1 VKIDPR
7 YTSVAWLASTT
18 ESCRSTALK
27 TQPQYLLLTTNVANA
42 PVGQSRLK
50 SPGKLDMSQKSPAN
64 LDMTQTTGAAQ
75 SLNSQPL
82 YLIVGNSTGNSVVS
96 SGRSEPKSSSSVS
109 VVPTS
114 RMSSTPVVVVSR
126 SSTLTSSVSGI
137 ATASPFLAVSGTGGG
152 SGLVLQAT
160 GVQSSVSSI
169 ATALPF
175 LAMSGTGSGSGLVLQ
190 ATGVQ
195 SVSGTVGGSGLVL
208 QATGVQSVS
217 GTVSGSGLVLQATG
231 VQSAAG
237 VLANLVLPATPLVRV
252 IAGTSA
258 QPVQYVLP
266 SPTVQT
272 VSLSSPLLNSRLSFV
287 HTSSSNCKPTT
298 GYLQANMGNSQANT
312 GNSQANV
319 VRQLCSSANT
329 KLMMVEVSP
338 RDSLPTRNSHL
349 PLIRPSMGNSQSAI
363 VRQSLSDGMTVG
375 NPHSSDIVGI
385 PVSTAI
391 QPSLGNSQPKVV
403 QQSSLYYVP
412 VGNPRSSGIVG
423 IPASATIQPSLGN
436 SHSAVVQ
443 QSSSYY
449 VPVGNSQSSSIMGI
463 PVSLVNSALPQM
475 ILVGQSTSLTDA
487 PPPQPQLAHCSSH
500 LSTSP

>member
-1 VKIDPR
+1 MKIDPR

-175 LAMSGTGSGSGLVLQ
+175 LAMSGTGS
-190 ATGVQ
+190 
-195 SVSGTVGGSGLVL
+195 GSGLVL